1 MSAVPIKNSRPFYVP
16 QSAEF
21 VHRAVSHVSATTED
35 GRTVDMSLGDSRY
48 QLSARQADAIAQGL
62 LMSVMRT
69 GLDIASMPWD
79 GGRLVKIS
87 PLPGDREALKFSD
100 DTIHGKGASFRFFGV
115 CWTYEGVGADPDY
128 PANALCIR
136 TMHDCGI
143 LFSKGN
149 VDYLLTGEQA
159 YQLFQSLASCAY
171 SLETRSWRIWDKII
185 EWRTGSDSDLKD
197 QTLEGKMLLN
207 HLKLCG
213 LSSRR
218 KRAAKITDAS

>member
-1 MSAVPIKNSRPFYVP
+1 MSVVPIKNSRPFYVP
-16 QSAEF
+16 QSVEF
-21 VHRAVSHVSATTED
+21 IHRGVSHVSATTED

-48 QLSARQADAIAQGL
+48 LLSARQADAIAQGL

-87 PLPGDREALKFSD
+87 PLSGDRGALKFSD

-115 CWTYEGVGADPDY
+115 CWTYEGIGADPDPDY
-128 PANALCIR
+128 PENALCIR
-136 TMHDCGI
+136 TMHDGGI
-143 LFSKGN
+143 LFGKGN

-159 YQLFQSLASCAY
+159 YLLIQSLASCAY

-197 QTLEGKMLLN
+197 QTLEEKMLLK

-218 KRAAKITDAS
+218 ERGAKNN

>member
-16 QSAEF
+16 QSFEF
-21 VHRAVSHVSATTED
+21 THRAVSHFSVTTED

-48 QLSARQADAIAQGL
+48 QLSAQQADAIAQGL
-62 LMSVMRT
+62 LMSVMRA

-87 PLPGDREALKFSD
+87 LFTGERGALKFSD

-115 CWTYEGVGADPDY
+115 WWTYEGVGADPDY
-128 PANALCIR
+128 PENALCIR
-136 TMHDCGI
+136 TMHNGGI
-143 LFSKGN
+143 LFGKGN

-171 SLETRSWRIWDKII
+171 SLETRSWRIRDKII
-185 EWRTGSDSDLKD
+185 DWHTGSDSDLND
-197 QTLEGKMLLN
+197 QTLEEKVLLK
-207 HLKLCG
+207 HLKLYG
-213 LSSRR
+213 LRSRR
-218 KRAAKITDAS
+218 KRVAKNN

>member
-1 MSAVPIKNSRPFYVP
+1 MNAVPIKNSRPFYEPKSV
-16 QSAEF
+16 EF
-21 VHRAVSHVSATTED
+21 THRAVSHVSATTED
-35 GRTVDMSLGDSRY
+35 GRTVEMSLGDSRY

-69 GLDIASMPWD
+69 GLDIASMPWE

-87 PLPGDREALKFSD
+87 PFLGERGALKFSD

-115 CWTYEGVGADPDY
+115 CWTYEGEGADPDY

-136 TMHDCGI
+136 TMHDGGI
-143 LFSKGN
+143 LFGKGN

-159 YQLFQSLASCAY
+159 YQLFQSLTSCAY
-171 SLETRSWRIWDKII
+171 SLENRSWRVWDKII

-197 QTLEGKMLLN
+197 QTREENVLLK
-207 HLKLCG
+207 HLQSYGRSYKRE
-213 LSSRR
+213 RR
-218 KRAAKITDAS
+218 A